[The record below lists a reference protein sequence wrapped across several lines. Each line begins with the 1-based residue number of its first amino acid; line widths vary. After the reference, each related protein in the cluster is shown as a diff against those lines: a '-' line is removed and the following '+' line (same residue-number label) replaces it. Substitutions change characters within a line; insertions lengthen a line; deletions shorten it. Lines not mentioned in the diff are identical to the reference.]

1 LKHFLNVFLPSQTFR
16 ESRICEILL
25 KAILISS
32 CGPISTNSKTIS
44 STTER
49 SMATEIVFT
58 EQWYSSISEKQNW
71 AILKSSSKRSISLNA
86 KNYLFKI
93 AKTLNRRL
101 YYCIFGKPTCFLCLI
116 WVANRD
122 KSSCKGWLTLLLSLM
137 LHWSL
142 ILEFLTMVIF
152 WLIERRCRS
161 FAMEVFKETCSEF
174 WHLERSLKELR
185 YIHWPKY
192 WLRRLLY

>member
-1 LKHFLNVFLPSQTFR
+1 MIFSYNNIKWICKWRILKHFLNVFLPSQTFR

-142 ILEFLTMVIF
+142 ILE
-152 WLIERRCRS
+152 
-161 FAMEVFKETCSEF
+161 
-174 WHLERSLKELR
+174 
-185 YIHWPKY
+185 
-192 WLRRLLY
+192 